1 MKIQKFKGELKG
13 TTDTIY
19 GLQLY
24 EEDGELRLIKNLSWR
39 DGYDY
44 TAETYDLD
52 EFDRLIEYFD
62 EYDESDKNI
71 RGPDWIIKAQ
81 TSK

>member
-1 MKIQKFKGELKG
+1 MKIQRFKGELKG
-13 TTDTIY
+13 TTYTLHD
-19 GLQLY
+19 LQLY
-24 EEDGELRLIKNLSWR
+24 EEDGKLRLIKNLSWK

-62 EYDESDKNI
+62 EYDESGESNW
-71 RGPDWIIKAQ
+71 GPDWIIKAQ
-81 TSK
+81 TGK

>member
-1 MKIQKFKGELKG
+1 MKMQKFKGALKG
-13 TTDTIY
+13 TIDTIY

-24 EEDGELRLIKNLSWR
+24 EEDGKLRLIKNLYWR

-62 EYDESDKNI
+62 EYDVSDEDS
-71 RGPDWIIKAQ
+71 RETDWFIEAQ
-81 TSK
+81 TGK

>member
-1 MKIQKFKGELKG
+1 MRIQRFKGELKG
-13 TTDTIY
+13 TTYTLHD
-19 GLQLY
+19 LQLY
-24 EEDGELRLIKNLSWR
+24 EEDGKLRLIKNLSWR

-62 EYDESDKNI
+62 EYDEAGETNC
-71 RGPDWIIKAQ
+71 GPDWIIKAQ
-81 TSK
+81 TAK